1 MFAVVS
7 PTVKSFVIFSNYC
20 ALTYIVPKQ
29 RCIIKKFRKYLFRK
43 EVRAL
48 KEEDALEKA
57 LSQITSIG
65 ILRRQINIK
74 EIKVITPEECQDY
87 LIKELSK

>member
-1 MFAVVS
+1 MS
-7 PTVKSFVIFSNYC
+7 EESKIKIYRIIG
-20 ALTYIVPKQ
+20 TYN
-29 RCIIKKFRKYLFRK
+29 KKYRKYLFRK

-74 EIKVITPEECQDY
+74 EITVITPEECQDY
-87 LIKELSK
+87 LIRELSK

>member
-1 MFAVVS
+1 MS
-7 PTVKSFVIFSNYC
+7 EESQIKIYRIIG
-20 ALTYIVPKQ
+20 TYT
-29 RCIIKKFRKYLFRK
+29 KKYRKYLFRK

-74 EIKVITPEECQDY
+74 EITVITPEESQDY
-87 LIKELSK
+87 LIRELSK

>member
-1 MFAVVS
+1 MS
-7 PTVKSFVIFSNYC
+7 EIKIFQIIG
-20 ALTYIVPKQ
+20 TYIKNH
-29 RCIIKKFRKYLFRK
+29 KKYLFRK

-65 ILRRQINIK
+65 IYRRQIKIQEIK
-74 EIKVITPEECQDY
+74 EISPEECQDY
-87 LIKELSK
+87 LIRELSQ

>member
-1 MFAVVS
+1 MS
-7 PTVKSFVIFSNYC
+7 SEIKIFRIEG
-20 ALTYIVPKQ
+20 TYFKN
-29 RCIIKKFRKYLFRK
+29 RKKYLFRK

-65 ILRRQINIK
+65 LYRRQITIK
-74 EIKVITPEECQDY
+74 EIKEIQPHEAENY
-87 LIKELSK
+87 LIRELSQ

>member
-1 MFAVVS
+1 MS
-7 PTVKSFVIFSNYC
+7 SEIKIFRIIG
-20 ALTYIVPKQ
+20 TY
-29 RCIIKKFRKYLFRK
+29 RKDFKDYLFRK

-65 ILRRQINIK
+65 IFRRQIKVK
-74 EIKVITPEECQDY
+74 EIEEITAQETEDY
-87 LIKELSK
+87 LIKELSE